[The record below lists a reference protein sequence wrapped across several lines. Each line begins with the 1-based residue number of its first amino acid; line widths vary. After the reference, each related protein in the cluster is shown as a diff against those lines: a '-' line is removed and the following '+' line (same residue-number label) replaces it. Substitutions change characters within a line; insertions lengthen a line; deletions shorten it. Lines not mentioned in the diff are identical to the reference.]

1 MHEVLSLLLFG
12 VEGVAQLLDLLLVLH
27 KLLGDVIG
35 EQLGEGLTLVCISVE
50 QLIILDLQ
58 VRGVLLECFQLGVLQ
73 LEVLVHLLQLVL
85 LLHIERLLLE

>member
-1 MHEVLSLLLFG
+1 MHEVLSFLLLG
-12 VEGVAQLLDLLLVLH
+12 VKGVAELLDLLLVLH

-58 VRGVLLECFQLGVLQ
+58 VRGVLLEGFKLGVLQ
-73 LEVLVHLLQLVL
+73 LELLMRLLQLIL
-85 LLHIERLLLE
+85 LLHIEGLLLE

>member
-73 LEVLVHLLQLVL
+73 LEVLVRLLQLVL

>member
-1 MHEVLSLLLFG
+1 MRLPLQQVLGVHVVAGAKIEIVHEVLSFLLLG
-12 VEGVAQLLDLLLVLH
+12 VKGVAELLDLLLVLH

-58 VRGVLLECFQLGVLQ
+58 VRGVLLEGFQLGVLK
-73 LEVLVHLLQLVL
+73 L
-85 LLHIERLLLE
+85 

>member
-73 LEVLVHLLQLVL
+73 LEVLVRLLQFVL